1 MKRVVVTGMS
11 GITSLGE
18 TAEQI
23 FEQFTLGKSG
33 IRYMPDWEIYPDLRS
48 KLAGPVESFTVPKHF
63 NRKVTRGM
71 GRVALMSTVCAEKA
85 LEDAGLLHADIL
97 KSGDAGVAFG
107 SSAGS
112 VDAVREFGT
121 MLLEHNMSQ
130 LNATTYIRM
139 MSHTSAVNMT
149 VYFGLKG
156 LTLPTSSACTSGS
169 MSIGQAY
176 EAIKYG
182 KQTVMIAGG
191 AEELSAAGSAVFDV
205 LLATSVKNDHPE
217 KTPRPFDANRD
228 GLVVGEGAGCL
239 ILEEYEHAQARGAT
253 IYAEIIGYGSNT
265 DGQHVTRPDSEMMGR
280 CMQLALKDAQLTAA
294 DIDYVN
300 AHGTSTDQGDIAES
314 QATVRILGQK
324 PISSL
329 KSYFGHTLGACGA
342 IEAWLSIEMM
352 QRNQFVPTLNLDN
365 IDPACAELDY
375 ICGDIRPMSAKIIM
389 TNNFAFGGINTS
401 LIFKNNIDHN

>member
-1 MKRVVVTGMS
+1 MKRVVVTGMA

-18 TAEQI
+18 TADQI
-23 FEQFTLGKSG
+23 FAQFEQGNSG
-33 IRYMPDWEIYPDLRS
+33 IRYMPEWEVYTDLRS
-48 KLAGPVESFTVPKHF
+48 KLGGPVESFTIPKHF

-71 GRVALMSTVCAEKA
+71 GRVALMSTICAEKA
-85 LEDAGLLHADIL
+85 LEDAALLNDPIL
-97 KSGDAGVAFG
+97 NSGQAGVAFG

-112 VDAVREFGT
+112 VDAIGEFGS
-121 MLLEHNMSQ
+121 MLLDNNMNK

-169 MSIGQAY
+169 MAIGQAY

-182 KQTVMIAGG
+182 KQTVMLAGG

-205 LLATSVKNDHPE
+205 LLATSGQNEHPE
-217 KTPRPFDANRD
+217 KTPRPFDAQRD

-239 ILEEYEHAQARGAT
+239 ILEEYERAKARGAH

-265 DGQHVTRPDSEMMGR
+265 DGQHVTRPDSDMMGC
-280 CMQLALKDAQLTAA
+280 CMQLALADAQIQA
-294 DIDYVN
+294 DQIDYVN
-300 AHGTSTDQGDIAES
+300 AHGTSTDQGDIAET
-314 QATVRILGQK
+314 QATARILGNK

-352 QRNQFVPTLNLDN
+352 QRSQFIATLNLEQ
-365 IDPACAELDY
+365 IDQACGDLDY
-375 ICGDIRPMSAKIIM
+375 IVNDSRNMHADIIM
-389 TNNFAFGGINTS
+389 SNNFAFGGINTS
-401 LIFKNNIDHN
+401 LIFKRV

>member
-1 MKRVVVTGMS
+1 MKRVVVTGMA

-23 FEQFTLGKSG
+23 FSQFEQGKSG
-33 IRYMPDWEIYPDLRS
+33 IRYMPDWEVYTDLRS
-48 KLAGPVESFTVPKHF
+48 KLGGPVESYTIPKHF

-85 LEDAGLLHADIL
+85 LEDAALLNDPIL
-97 KSGDAGVAFG
+97 SSGQTGVAFG

-112 VDAVREFGT
+112 VDAIGEFGS
-121 MLLEHNMSQ
+121 MLIDNNMNK

-169 MSIGQAY
+169 MAIGQAY

-182 KQTVMIAGG
+182 KQTVMLAGG

-205 LLATSVKNDHPE
+205 LLATSSQNEHPE
-217 KTPRPFDANRD
+217 KTPRPFDAKRD

-239 ILEEYEHAQARGAT
+239 ILEEYEHAKARGAK

-280 CMQLALKDAQLTAA
+280 CMELALADAQIAA
-294 DIDYVN
+294 DQIDYVN
-300 AHGTSTDQGDIAES
+300 AHGTSTDQGDIAET
-314 QATVRILGQK
+314 QATAHVLGKK

-352 QRNQFVPTLNLDN
+352 SRDTFIPTLNLDE
-365 IDPACAELDY
+365 IDAACGDLDY
-375 ICGDIRPMSAKIIM
+375 IVKQPRNMHADIIM
-389 TNNFAFGGINTS
+389 SNNFAFGGINTS
-401 LIFKNNIDHN
+401 LIFKRV

>member
-1 MKRVVVTGMS
+1 MKRVVVTGMA

-18 TAEQI
+18 TADQI
-23 FEQFTLGKSG
+23 FAQFEQGKSG
-33 IRYMPDWEIYPDLRS
+33 IRYMPEWEMFSDLRS
-48 KLAGPVESFTVPKHF
+48 KLAGPVESYTVPKHF
-63 NRKVTRGM
+63 NRKVTRSM
-71 GRVALMSTVCAEKA
+71 GRVAVMSTVCAEKA
-85 LEDAGLLHADIL
+85 LEDAALLNDPIL
-97 KSGDAGVAFG
+97 SNGQTGVAFG

-112 VDAVREFGT
+112 VDAIREFGS
-121 MLLEHNMSQ
+121 MLHDNNMNQ

-169 MSIGQAY
+169 MAIGQAY

-182 KQTVMIAGG
+182 KQTVMLAGG

-205 LLATSVKNDHPE
+205 LLATSSQNDHPE
-217 KTPRPFDANRD
+217 NTPRPFDAKRD
-228 GLVVGEGAGCL
+228 GLVIGEGAGCL
-239 ILEEYEHAQARGAT
+239 ILEEYEHAKARNAK
-253 IYAEIIGYGSNT
+253 IYAEIVGYGSNT
-265 DGQHVTRPDSEMMGR
+265 DGQHVTRPDADMMGR
-280 CMQLALKDAQLTAA
+280 CITLALNDAQISA
-294 DIDYVN
+294 DQIDYVS

-314 QATVRILGQK
+314 QATATVLGKK

-352 QRNQFVPTLNLDN
+352 LRNQFIPTLNLDEV
-365 IDPACAELDY
+365 DTLCGDLDY
-375 ICGDIRPMSAKIIM
+375 IVNDARTINANIIM
-389 TNNFAFGGINTS
+389 SNNFAFGGINTS
-401 LIFKNNIDHN
+401 LIFKKV

>member
-1 MKRVVVTGMS
+1 MKRVVVTGMA

-18 TAEQI
+18 TADQI
-23 FEQFTLGKSG
+23 FQQFEQAKSG
-33 IRYMPDWEIYPDLRS
+33 IRYMSDWNTYTDLRS
-48 KLAGPVESFTVPKHF
+48 KLGGPVESFTIPSHF

-71 GRVALMSTVCAEKA
+71 GRVALMSVISAEKA
-85 LEDAGLLHADIL
+85 LEDAGLLKDPIL
-97 KSGDAGVAFG
+97 SSGDAGVAYG

-112 VDAVREFGT
+112 VDAVKEFGA
-121 MLLEHNMSQ
+121 MLLDNNMNL

-169 MSIGQAY
+169 MAIGQAY

-182 KQTVMIAGG
+182 KQTLMIAGG
-191 AEELSAAGSAVFDV
+191 AEEISAAGSAVFDV
-205 LLATSVKNDHPE
+205 LLATSIQNDHPE
-217 KTPRPFDANRD
+217 KTPRPFDQSRD
-228 GLVVGEGAGCL
+228 GLVIGEGAGTL
-239 ILEEYEHAQARGAT
+239 ILEEYEHAVARGAT

-280 CMQLALKDAQLTAA
+280 CMELALKDASILGA
-294 DIDYVN
+294 DIGYVN

-314 QATVRILGQK
+314 QATARILGKK

-352 QRNQFVPTLNLDN
+352 RRHQFIPTLNLEQ
-365 IDPACAELDY
+365 IDSECGDLDY
-375 ICGDIRPMSAKIIM
+375 IVNKSREINTNMVMS
-389 TNNFAFGGINTS
+389 NNFAFGGINTS
-401 LIFKNNIDHN
+401 LIFKRI

>member
-23 FEQFTLGKSG
+23 FEQFAQGKSG

-71 GRVALMSTVCAEKA
+71 GRVALMSAVCAEKA

-112 VDAVREFGT
+112 VDAVREFGA
-121 MLLEHNMSQ
+121 MLIEHNMSQ

-169 MSIGQAY
+169 MAIGQAY

-205 LLATSVKNDHPE
+205 LLATSVQNDHPE
-217 KTPRPFDANRD
+217 KTPRPFDAKRD

-253 IYAEIIGYGSNT
+253 IYAEIVGYGSNT

-280 CMQLALKDAQLTAA
+280 CMQLALKDAQLAAA

-314 QATVRILGQK
+314 QATARILGKK

-352 QRNQFVPTLNLDN
+352 RRNQLVPTLNLDQ
-365 IDPACAELDY
+365 IDSACGDLDY
-375 ICGDIRPMSAKIIM
+375 IVSDMRSAETQMMMS
-389 TNNFAFGGINTS
+389 NNFAFGGINTS